1 MIGAAE
7 DAGRQPDSA
16 VAAAQMEKAAQA
28 GFNTIRLT
36 QMWTT
41 GEQMLNTT
49 DQAALGAALKAARAQ
64 DIRVILSIYPTGS
77 SVTPTSAETRA
88 QFAAFVADIAR
99 RFPGLNDFI
108 VGNEPNINRFW
119 MPQFGANGEDVAAG
133 AYEQLLADTY
143 DALKRVRAHATVY
156 GGALAPRGSDKPNTG
171 RDTHSPTTF
180 IADLGAAY
188 KSSGRTQPIM
198 DAFTIHPYPETA
210 STGAALAHPH
220 SASIGLADHA
230 KLVRLLGAAFD
241 GTGQEGS
248 SLPVLYDE
256 FGVETAIPAA
266 KVSAYTGTEPA
277 TTHPVDEQS
286 QARIYAQALDA
297 VACQRNVL
305 GLLLFHV
312 TDEAALTGWQSGEFY
327 ADGSPKSSLE
337 PVRTAVRRAE
347 VTKPAGCHAG

>member
-7 DAGRQPDSA
+7 DASRQPDYA
-16 VAAAQMEKAAQA
+16 VAQAQTEKAAQI
-28 GFNTIRLT
+28 GFNTIRLS

-41 GEQMLNTT
+41 GEQTLNAPDHT
-49 DQAALGAALKAARAQ
+49 ALGNALKAAKAR

-88 QFAAFVADIAR
+88 QFAAFVTDIAR
-99 RFPGLNDFI
+99 RFPELNDFT

-119 MPQFGANGEDVAAG
+119 LPQFGANGEDVAAQ
-133 AYEQLLADTY
+133 AYEQLLAATY
-143 DALKRVRAHATVY
+143 DAVKKVRAHAIVY
-156 GGALAPRGSDKPNTG
+156 GGALAPRGSDQPNTG

-180 IADLGAAY
+180 IADLGASY

-220 SASIGLADHA
+220 STAIGLADHA

-241 GTGQEGS
+241 GTGQKGS

-266 KVSAYTGTEPA
+266 KAGAYTGTEPA
-277 TTHPVDEQS
+277 TTHPVDEQT
-286 QARIYAQALDA
+286 QARIYAQALGIA
-297 VACQRNVL
+297 ACQRNVL

-327 ADGSPKSSLE
+327 ADGSRKSSLE
-337 PVRTAVRRAE
+337 PVRAAVERALH
-347 VTKPAGCHAG
+347 GCQGRP